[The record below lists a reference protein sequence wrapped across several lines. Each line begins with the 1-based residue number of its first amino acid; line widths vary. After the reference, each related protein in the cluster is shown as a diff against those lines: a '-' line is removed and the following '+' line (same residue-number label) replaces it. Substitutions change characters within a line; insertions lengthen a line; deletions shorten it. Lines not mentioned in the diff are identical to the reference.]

1 MFSLGSTLNGEIRKT
16 AHESEAIEKAG
27 KRDKKKERPKDTDTD
42 SRVHNKKI
50 IMLTFNQSLM
60 QFLKNLL

>member
-42 SRVHNKKI
+42 SRVHNKKNHYVN
-50 IMLTFNQSLM
+50 F
-60 QFLKNLL
+60 